1 MLRCE
6 LHQLEGNKPLWSDWR
21 ELLSRVKPE
30 LRLLT
35 PEWFLAWGRSIGSEA
50 PWTTG
55 IEVVAVYEDSTR
67 KLCGLFPVGHPK
79 VGLLRVNAM
88 AGYYQPSRVILADE
102 SCEYAVGRSIGW
114 FLVELG
120 WSLMQLGPWPMS
132 HKAHLGALS
141 ALNELQMPIQKQSS
155 CGVAIAELPATW
167 QQYQDE
173 VVDRKLWRR
182 LHNADAKLRRDHQVA
197 VQHHRHPSAEQT
209 RELVAALAQIEQR
222 SWLPSDPRG
231 RTRFTGATT
240 QQFWSELIQ
249 ETLIPNDQLDCWVM
263 SADGLPISFVFALTA
278 GSTRYVIANNYD
290 EAYAVHRT
298 GSLLYRA
305 MFAEGYLRG
314 VTRYDFGTNE
324 LHYKQCWGAKDL
336 DRMDTFTVATN
347 RIVAGFWHAGIK
359 LKGLLN
365 GHLLGRST
373 TADQHTSGELL
384 PSPASPDHKN
394 LKKVLAKADK
404 ELAGQTQE
412 ERETVASA

>member
-6 LHQLEGNKPLWSDWR
+6 LHQLEGNRQLWTDWR
-21 ELLSRVKPE
+21 DLLTRVKPE

-55 IEVVAVYEDSTR
+55 IEVVAVYEETTR

-132 HKAHLGALS
+132 HKAHLGVLS
-141 ALNELQMPIQKQSS
+141 ALNELEMPIHKQSS
-155 CGVAIAELPATW
+155 CNLAIAELPATW

-182 LHNADAKLRRDHQVA
+182 IHKSDAKLRCEHQVE
-197 VQHHRHPSAEQT
+197 VQHHRQPATEQQI
-209 RELVAALAQIEQR
+209 RELVTTLGQIEKR
-222 SWLPSDPRG
+222 SWLTNDPSGRPRFLG
-231 RTRFTGATT
+231 ETAH
-240 QQFWSELIQ
+240 QFWSDLIQ
-249 ETLIPNDQLDCWVM
+249 ETLVPNDQLDCWVL
-263 SADGLPISFVFALTA
+263 SADGLPVSFVFAITA

-290 EAYAVHRT
+290 ESFATYSP
-298 GSLLYRA
+298 GSLIYRA
-305 MFAEGYLRG
+305 MFEEGYSRG

-324 LHYKQCWGAKDL
+324 LHYKKFWGAKYL
-336 DRMDTFTVATN
+336 DRMDTFTVSTN
-347 RIVAGFWHAGIK
+347 RIVAGFLKAGIK

-365 GHLLGRST
+365 GST
-373 TADQHTSGELL
+373 HSDQHVSGEPL
-384 PSPASPDHKN
+384 PTSSRHEQKR
-394 LKKVLAKADK
+394 LKSALAEAEK
-404 ELAGQTQE
+404 ELTGQTQE
-412 ERETVASA
+412 ERETVTSA